1 MKIGDEFIV
10 HCYKHD
16 GTVYTS
22 YEKSMLLDIK
32 HDYLVFGNY
41 KVKVTEIDGRTWYTK
56 EPAIIFYYKKKWFN
70 IITQFKK
77 TGIYYYCNIASPT
90 IIEGNIIKYIDY
102 DLDLRCFPDGTY
114 KILDESEYEYHKK
127 KMNYPNEIDMIV
139 KNELNMLIKDYE
151 DKKGPFNKS
160 VVDKYYS
167 IYMNLL
173 SKNDGSTDNCNNK
186 KSK

>member
-1 MKIGDEFIV
+1 MKKMKIGDEFIV

-114 KILDESEYEYHKK
+114 KILD
-127 KMNYPNEIDMIV
+127 
-139 KNELNMLIKDYE
+139 
-151 DKKGPFNKS
+151 
-160 VVDKYYS
+160 
-167 IYMNLL
+167 
-173 SKNDGSTDNCNNK
+173 
-186 KSK
+186 